1 MFSGAQAD
9 IVMRA
14 RTAAKH
20 DTSSSIIDRSP
31 LPARAGVQSGS
42 AGMALRE
49 LRPCTVAR
57 AVVPRIRRGMRIDTE
72 DQGCEM
78 YEQDNEGLC

>member
-1 MFSGAQAD
+1 
-9 IVMRA
+9 MRA
-14 RTAAKH
+14 RTAAEH
-20 DTSSSIIDRSP
+20 DTSSSIIDRRP

-49 LRPCTVAR
+49 LRQCTVAS
-57 AVVPRIRRGMRIDTE
+57 AVVPWIRRGVRVNAGG
-72 DQGCEM
+72 QGCEM

>member
-1 MFSGAQAD
+1 MISGAQAN

-14 RTAAKH
+14 RTAAEH
-20 DTSSSIIDRSP
+20 DTNSSIINRRT
-31 LPARAGVQSGS
+31 LPVRAGVQSGS

-57 AVVPRIRRGMRIDTE
+57 AVVPRIRRGVRINAKD
-72 DQGCEM
+72 
-78 YEQDNEGLC
+78 